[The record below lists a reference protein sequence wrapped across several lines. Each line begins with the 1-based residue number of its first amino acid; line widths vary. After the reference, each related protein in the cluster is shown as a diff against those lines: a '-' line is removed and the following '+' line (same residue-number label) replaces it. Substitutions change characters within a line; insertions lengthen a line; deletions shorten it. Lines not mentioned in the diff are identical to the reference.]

1 MIKIWDG
8 FNRGFHWLLVACLAG
23 LRNTGGKLEHIDMH
37 EMLGI
42 FLLALLLTRII
53 WGFIGSQPAR
63 FSHFLASPAA
73 TFRYMREPSSFN
85 QHTHNP
91 MGALSVVIM
100 LLLLL
105 VQAITGLFTDDA
117 IFYRGPLA
125 HLVSYDVSSLLTSIH
140 KLNFEFLKIIIGL
153 HLLAI
158 IAYRFFGQALTKAM
172 MTGNK
177 QGDLSEQPHMVSGA
191 WGYVLLALNYAWLY
205 WWLG

>member
-1 MIKIWDG
+1 MVKIWDG
-8 FNRGFHWLLVACLAG
+8 FIRGFHWLLVACFAG
-23 LRNTGGKLEHIDMH
+23 LWYTGGKLEHIDVH

-53 WGFIGSQPAR
+53 WGFVGSHSAR
-63 FSHFLASPAA
+63 FRHFLVSPAA
-73 TFRYMREPSSFN
+73 TFRYMREPSSFR

-91 MGALSVVIM
+91 MGALSVLIM

-105 VQAITGLFTDDA
+105 IQVVTGLFTDDT

-125 HLVSYDVSSLLTSIH
+125 HLVSSDMRSTLTSLH
-140 KLNFEFLKIIIGL
+140 LLNFEFLKIIVGL

-158 IAYRFFGQALTKAM
+158 IAYRFFGQPLTKAM
-172 MTGNK
+172 VTGMK
-177 QGDLSEQPHMVSGA
+177 QAEESEQPKLVNGA
-191 WGYVLLALNYAWLY
+191 WGYVLLAFIYALLT